1 MTESINNDSPVSPM
15 PPISPIRPGSPFAP
29 GSPVAPT
36 SPVTPASPEASL
48 ARSTAGMAS
57 GIIASRVL
65 GMVRASLQ
73 LAVVGTAVTGD
84 AWDVANTLPNIIYL
98 LLAGGVINAVL
109 VPQITRAASHADGG
123 REYVDR
129 LLTIAITGIAVIT
142 VVFTLGAG
150 LLVRLYSSGWT
161 PDVRTLSTA
170 FALIC
175 MPQIFFYGLYVLL
188 GNVLNARNHFAAYM
202 WSPVLA
208 NIVAIGGMTYFLAE
222 YPHQA
227 GVISWTSPMIWV
239 LAGSAT
245 AGIAAQALVLIVP
258 LWRSGFRFTPRW
270 GVRGVGL
277 RTASRVALWTFA
289 ALGVSSAGFI
299 ITSKVTTFA
308 GQAGVAAGLDV
319 PGKIS
324 YSNAFILFMLPHS
337 LVTVSLVTALF
348 TRMSKAAAAG
358 RLDEVRADVDRGMRL
373 TAVAT
378 VPATVGA
385 FALGFAATATLYVG
399 NTAASTRGIAAV
411 MMAMMVGLVP
421 FGILFLLQRAF
432 YAFEDAKTPF
442 KLTVVVTVIATL
454 ANLGSLLLPLPWIV
468 VGVGAGQALSNFVG
482 LAIGLV
488 LLRRRLNGLPL
499 SKVTRTY
506 VRLGAASLVAG
517 AGALVVQFG
526 LGQFLAGKMLG
537 LASLAVGGLVF
548 AAIYVVVARRLH
560 VREIDDLAE
569 PVLARMRRARP
580 KR

>member
-1 MTESINNDSPVSPM
+1 MTESMNNDSPVSPI
-15 PPISPIRPGSPFAP
+15 PPISPLRPGSPFAP
-29 GSPVAPT
+29 DSPMAPA
-36 SPVTPASPEASL
+36 SPVTPASPEVSL

-73 LAVVGTAVTGD
+73 LAVVGTSVTGD

-123 REYVDR
+123 RDYVDR
-129 LLTIAITGIAVIT
+129 LLTIAITGITVIT
-142 VVFTLGAG
+142 VIFTLGAG
-150 LLVRLYSSGWT
+150 ILVRLYSSGWHL
-161 PDVRTLSTA
+161 DVRTLSTA

-208 NIVAIGGMTYFLAE
+208 NIVAIGGMAFFLAE

-227 GVISWTSPMIWV
+227 GVISWTSPMIWI

-245 AGIAAQALVLIVP
+245 AGIAAQALVLVVP
-258 LWRSGFRFTPRW
+258 LWRSGFRYTPRW
-270 GVRGVGL
+270 GFRGVGL
-277 RTASRVALWTFA
+277 RTASRVAMWTFA

-299 ITSKVTTFA
+299 ITSKVTTYA
-308 GQAGVAAGLDV
+308 GQAGVAAGLAV

-358 RLDEVRADVDRGMRL
+358 RLNEVRADVDRGMRL

-385 FALGFAATATLYVG
+385 FALGFAATATLYLF
-399 NTAASTRGIAAV
+399 NTPASTRGIAVV
-411 MMAMMVGLVP
+411 MMAMMAGLVP
-421 FGILFLLQRAF
+421 FGLLFLLQRAF

-454 ANLGSLLLPLPWIV
+454 ANLASLLLPLRWIV

-482 LAIGLV
+482 LGLGLV
-488 LLRRRLNGLPL
+488 LIRRRLNGLPL

-517 AGALVVQFG
+517 AGALIVQLG
-526 LGQFLAGKMLG
+526 LGQVFEGKMLS
-537 LASLAVGGLVF
+537 LASLALGGLVF

-560 VREIDDLAE
+560 VREIDDLVG
-569 PVLARMRRARP
+569 PVLARVRRARP
-580 KR
+580 RH

>member
-1 MTESINNDSPVSPM
+1 MTESMNNDSPVSPI
-15 PPISPIRPGSPFAP
+15 PPISPLRPGSPFAP
-29 GSPVAPT
+29 DSPMAPA
-36 SPVTPASPEASL
+36 SPVTPASPEVSL

-73 LAVVGTAVTGD
+73 LAVVGTSVTGD

-123 REYVDR
+123 RDYVDR
-129 LLTIAITGIAVIT
+129 LLTIAITGITVIT
-142 VVFTLGAG
+142 VIFTLGAG
-150 LLVRLYSSGWT
+150 ILVRLYSSGWHL
-161 PDVRTLSTA
+161 DVRTLSTA

-208 NIVAIGGMTYFLAE
+208 NIVAIGGMAFFLAE

-227 GVISWTSPMIWV
+227 GVISWTSPMIWI

-245 AGIAAQALVLIVP
+245 AGIAAQALVLVVP
-258 LWRSGFRFTPRW
+258 LWRSGFRYTPRW
-270 GVRGVGL
+270 GFRGVGL
-277 RTASRVALWTFA
+277 RTASRVAMWTFA

-299 ITSKVTTFA
+299 ITSKVTTYA
-308 GQAGVAAGLDV
+308 GQAGVAAGLAV

-358 RLDEVRADVDRGMRL
+358 RLNEVRADVDRGMRL

-385 FALGFAATATLYVG
+385 FALGFAATATLYLF
-399 NTAASTRGIAAV
+399 NTPASTRGIAVV
-411 MMAMMVGLVP
+411 MMAMMAGLVP
-421 FGILFLLQRAF
+421 FGLLFLLQRAF

-454 ANLGSLLLPLPWIV
+454 ANLASLLLPLRWIV

-488 LLRRRLNGLPL
+488 LVRRRLNGLPL
-499 SKVTRTY
+499 SEVTRTY

-517 AGALVVQFG
+517 AGALIVQLG
-526 LGQFLAGKMLG
+526 LGQVFEGKMLS
-537 LASLAVGGLVF
+537 LASLALGGLVF

-560 VREIDDLAE
+560 VREIDDLVG
-569 PVLARMRRARP
+569 PVLARVRRARP
-580 KR
+580 RH